1 MEEGRGGGEEGGL
14 EEESQA
20 GGEEGEVAREREG
33 GVEGDRGEKP

>member
-33 GVEGDRGEKP
+33 RVEGDCGEKP